1 METKYKTHRILE
13 VVLLYN
19 HLKKV
24 CASIQVVRLRRPV
37 GPVKVRSEGTMWEA
51 DFEEIVKKASR

>member
-1 METKYKTHRILE
+1 MRTKYKTHRILE

-24 CASIQVVRLRRPV
+24 CASIQVVRLWRPV
-37 GPVKVRSEGTMWEA
+37 GRIWVIYA
-51 DFEEIVKKASR
+51 NLD